1 MTLVRRTLAVLA
13 TLLLAAGISAAPAS
27 AEPVITITFVRH
39 AESEANAAGVIDTS
53 VPGAPITPKG
63 EQQAKEAAAALSRTP
78 HDGIYAS
85 TIIRTQQTAQP
96 LADELG
102 EQITVLPG
110 LREIEAGVFE
120 GRSDADAINGY
131 FQPLRQWLA
140 GDRLARIPGSVDG
153 NEFDARF
160 DESVDDIYRSGRAA
174 SRRVLPRCRDFDV
187 DDDERPQSPAR
198 ARRKPTADQHRPRH
212 RRRQPGGWLDAPR
225 LERNEDRLDPS
236 ATRCSR
242 RSSLAARPSSA
253 HQARAASWPPSSRGT
268 AASAH

>member
-1 MTLVRRTLAVLA
+1 MPTPRRPLAVLV
-13 TLLLAAGISAAPAS
+13 TLFIAAGFTAAPAS

-53 VPGAPITPKG
+53 VPGPPITPKG

-85 TIIRTQQTAQP
+85 PIIRTQQTAQP

-102 EQITVLPG
+102 EQVTVLPG
-110 LREIEAGVFE
+110 LREIEAGVYE

-140 GDRLARIPGSVDG
+140 DDRLARIPESIDG

-160 DESVDDIYRSGRAA
+160 DESVDAIYRSSQQRPVAFSHGAA
-174 SRRVLPRCRDFDV
+174 LSMWTMMNVRNPRPELV
-187 DDDERPQSPAR
+187 ESQPLTNTGHVIVEGSPA
-198 ARRKPTADQHRPRH
+198 D
-212 RRRQPGGWLDAPR
+212 GWTLLDW
-225 LERNEDRLDPS
+225 N
-236 ATRCSR
+236 
-242 RSSLAARPSSA
+242 
-253 HQARAASWPPSSRGT
+253 GT
-268 AASAH
+268 KID